1 MNIIL
6 IGYRGTGKTSVG
18 RLLAEMGGRPFFDTD
33 EQVCLRTGK
42 TIERIVAEA
51 GWTAFRK
58 AESSVIGDI
67 ARLEGAVVA
76 TGGGAVLNPANAQ
89 CLKKNG
95 RVIWLVAS
103 ADTIIRRIGND
114 ASSGKNRPSL
124 SADPPAEEVRKTLAQ
139 REPLYR
145 RIADLIVST
154 DTIAEKEVAAFID
167 HAFPEILHPPDLATA
182 NERKAILDEKAL
194 QPR

>member
-6 IGYRGTGKTSVG
+6 IGYRCTGKTSVG
-18 RLLAEMGGRPFFDTD
+18 RLLAEMSGRPFFDTD

-42 TIERIVAEA
+42 TIDRIVAEA

-58 AESSVIGDI
+58 EESSVIGEL

-76 TGGGAVLNPANAQ
+76 TGGGAVLDPANAQ

-114 ASSGKNRPSL
+114 ASSGENRPSL
-124 SADPPAEEVRKTLAQ
+124 SGDPLAEEVRKTLAQ

-145 RIADLIVST
+145 RIADLVVNT
-154 DTIAEKEVAAFID
+154 DAIAEREVSAFIG
-167 HAFPEILHPPDLATA
+167 HAFPEILRPPAFATA
-182 NERKAILDEKAL
+182 NKKKAILDEKAL
-194 QPR
+194 KLI